1 MEFYALQ
8 GSFSALSIFFTLKVL
23 RNIALVGF
31 LKLRIPD
38 GQFLNK
44 KDPWFSRKG
53 KNLGDNS

>member
-1 MEFYALQ
+1 LQ

-38 GQFLNK
+38 GPIPKQKRSLVFK
-44 KDPWFSRKG
+44 KG
-53 KNLGDNS
+53 EELGR

>member
-38 GQFLNK
+38 GPIPKQKRSLVFK
-44 KDPWFSRKG
+44 KG
-53 KNLGDNS
+53 EELGR